1 MVGGVRLPRRFMFS
15 DGVVAR
21 EDPVWFVKRFLD
33 ARPWSKQREVLRALR
48 DHDLVAVRSCNGS
61 GKTFTAALATLWWL
75 CAHDEA
81 MVITTAPT
89 ERQVKDLLWR
99 EIRHL
104 HGKNPEAIGGKL
116 TSTRLE
122 LSEKRFAYGFSTD
135 TAGRFQGFHSGNILV
150 IVDEAAEM
158 REFIFDAIFGC
169 LTSENAK
176 MLMIGNPSSL
186 AGTFYDA
193 FHKNRSRWKTIHISA
208 FDTPAFLAEEGGG
221 PPLSSVSGTRQA
233 PDISPAERE
242 AGPLCPSDISPDERE
257 AGPLCPS
264 DISPDER
271 EAGPLCPSDISPAER
286 EAGPLCPADISPAER
301 EAGPLCPAD
310 ISPAEREAGPLCPS
324 DISPAEREAGP
335 LCPSD
340 ISPAERGKP
349 DDPAYVDSRLRG
361 DDGDEPGDGDGT
373 SDGELGGHP
382 PLASHGSLAPPY
394 ALRRGRGA
402 ELSLD
407 ASIDASIDAL
417 GTGLKRAPTIPSGM
431 ATPKWAEMIGD
442 QRGVSSAEYQSRV
455 LGEFPEEADD
465 TLIAMRLIE
474 AAVGREFEVVIDDE
488 AVMGVDVARYGNNQ
502 TVAIVRRGS
511 SVVDMLSFGR
521 SDLMNTTGR
530 VIDLAR
536 RHDVK
541 RMHVDVVGLGAGVV
555 DRAREL
561 NSVRTIGVNGGSK
574 ASDSEKHL
582 NLRAEMYDGLRQ
594 RFADGDIS
602 IPDDPELISQ
612 LASLTFSYTSRGQL
626 QIESKDR
633 IRSSGRQSPDKAD
646 ALALAFGKGVDRN
659 EFWMMVWD
667 GERYVRI

>member
-21 EDPVWFVKRFLD
+21 EDPVWFAKRFLD
-33 ARPWSKQREVLRALR
+33 ASPWSKQREVLRALR

-122 LSEKRFAYGFSTD
+122 LSDKRFAYGFSTD

-208 FDTPAFLAEEGGG
+208 FDTPAFRTEVGEGGG
-221 PPLSSVSGTRQA
+221 GHPPAFASLRVPLTLREGGGLDSGFRRN
-233 PDISPAERE
+233 DGGVGE
-242 AGPLCPSDISPDERE
+242 DD
-257 AGPLCPS
+257 
-264 DISPDER
+264 
-271 EAGPLCPSDISPAER
+271 
-286 EAGPLCPADISPAER
+286 AD
-301 EAGPLCPAD
+301 GT
-310 ISPAEREAGPLCPS
+310 
-324 DISPAEREAGP
+324 
-335 LCPSD
+335 
-340 ISPAERGKP
+340 
-349 DDPAYVDSRLRG
+349 
-361 DDGDEPGDGDGT
+361 GDGEFDED
-373 SDGELGGHP
+373 DGELGGHP

-394 ALRRGRGA
+394 ASRRGRSA

-407 ASIDASIDAL
+407 ASIDASIDVL
-417 GTGLKRAPTIPSGM
+417 GAGLKPAPTIPSGM
-431 ATPKWAEMIGD
+431 ATPKWAEMIAG

-502 TVAIVRRGS
+502 TVAVVRRSS

-626 QIESKDR
+626 QIESKER

-646 ALALAFGKGVDRN
+646 ALALAFTNEVDANPPQIWILSR
-659 EFWMMVWD
+659 EALDDSSSSRSRRHRRRWARWD
-667 GERYVRI
+667 

>member
-21 EDPVWFVKRFLD
+21 EDPVWFAKRFLD

-169 LTSENAK
+169 LTSENSK

-193 FHKNRSRWKTIHISA
+193 FHKNRSRWKTTHISA
-208 FDTPAFLAEEGGG
+208 FDTPPFRAEEGGD
-221 PPLSSVSGTRQA
+221 PPLSPVSGTRQA

-242 AGPLCPSDISPDERE
+242 VGPLCPSDISPT
-257 AGPLCPS
+257 
-264 DISPDER
+264 
-271 EAGPLCPSDISPAER
+271 
-286 EAGPLCPADISPAER
+286 
-301 EAGPLCPAD
+301 
-310 ISPAEREAGPLCPS
+310 
-324 DISPAEREAGP
+324 
-335 LCPSD
+335 
-340 ISPAERGKP
+340 ERGKP
-349 DDPAYVDSRLRG
+349 GDLAPVDSRLG
-361 DDGDEPGDGDGT
+361 GNDGG
-373 SDGELGGHP
+373 LV
-382 PLASHGSLAPPY
+382 A
-394 ALRRGRGA
+394 
-402 ELSLD
+402 SLD
-407 ASIDASIDAL
+407 A
-417 GTGLKRAPTIPSGM
+417 IPAGM
-431 ATPKWAEMIGD
+431 ATPKWAEMIAD

-455 LGEFPEEADD
+455 LGDFPEEADD

-474 AAVGREFEVVIDDE
+474 AAVGREFDVVSDDDV
-488 AVMGVDVARYGNNQ
+488 VMGVDVARFGNNQ

-521 SDLMNTTGR
+521 SDLMGTTGR
-530 VIDLAR
+530 VIDLTR

-574 ASDSEKHL
+574 ASDSERYL

-602 IPDDPELISQ
+602 IPDDSELISQ

-659 EFWMMVWD
+659 EFWALVWD
-667 GERYVRI
+667 GEGYVRI